1 MRAAKRQSKL
11 NVGFVIIYACDVRQV
26 RSDARQANCLREK
39 WGSVPNTGIFLHVWV
54 CVCVCKICVKS
65 DSTGQKDIHTHWHTH
80 TEIWRKVACRSKL
93 HRGLNTT
100 LSPFSVFKMAALI
113 GLPVYFHTL
122 PFYTYM
128 CVSSCSFLFPFFFA
142 VWINIWRIIYYLSD
156 TSFIYRVEII
166 WYIFQFCH
174 GWSTFYHLLQG
185 MSQTSAAELESAA
198 TETPHTVARRQ
209 MHVRINRDT

>member
-1 MRAAKRQSKL
+1 MCEERQH
-11 NVGFVIIYACDVRQV
+11 RTE
-26 RSDARQANCLREK
+26 R
-39 WGSVPNTGIFLHVWV
+39 
-54 CVCVCKICVKS
+54 
-65 DSTGQKDIHTHWHTH
+65 HTHTHTHTH
-80 TEIWRKVACRSKL
+80 TEIRRKVACRSKL

-113 GLPVYFHTL
+113 GLPVYYHTL
-122 PFYTYM
+122 RFIHICACLHAP
-128 CVSSCSFLFPFFFA
+128 SSFPFFA

-174 GWSTFYHLLQG
+174 GWSTFHHLLEG

-198 TETPHTVARRQ
+198 TETPCTVARRQ
-209 MHVRINRDT
+209 THVRINRDT